1 MNRSRRRHAGARA
14 EVGAPPV
21 THLSPGCR
29 LAAYTVLDVIKY
41 DGFVTTYRA
50 GGVRHSGD
58 VLLREYFPAVC
69 AARNDDGSIGPS
81 APEQEGEY
89 ARGLERFVKL
99 AGRLAGVR
107 HPNIAEVADAVALNG
122 TAYLVTAESDTETL
136 GQRYAERQ
144 RFPAEEV
151 LTLALALLGG
161 LEVLHLAGMV
171 HGDVGE
177 DSVQFRG
184 ELPQLVHS
192 PAALL
197 ANFRR
202 MTLMV
207 PSIDPR
213 LNPATVDPD
222 RTQDLYDFGLMM
234 HRLAKGKSAR
244 LETGPDDPR
253 SALMRAVLRVV
264 ERAFSGPREFRPRSA
279 GEWRGE
285 FEMIRDLPG
294 TESG

>member
-29 LAAYTVLDVIKY
+29 LAGYTVLDIIQY

-58 VLLREYFPAVC
+58 ALLREYFPAAC
-69 AARNDDGSIGPS
+69 AARKDDGSIAPS
-81 APEQEGEY
+81 VPDRQAEY
-89 ARGLERFVKL
+89 ARGLERFLKL

-107 HPNIAEVADAVALNG
+107 HPNIAEVADVMALNG
-122 TAYLVTAESDTETL
+122 TGYLVTVEHDTETL
-136 GQRYAERQ
+136 QQRYAERQ

-151 LTLALALLGG
+151 LMLALALLSG

-177 DSVQFRG
+177 GSVQFRG
-184 ELPQLVHS
+184 DVPQLVHS

-202 MTLMV
+202 MTLTV

-213 LNPATVDPD
+213 LNPAAADAD
-222 RTQDLYDFGLMM
+222 RTQDLYDFGLML

-244 LETGPDDPR
+244 QETGPDDPR
-253 SALMRAVLRVV
+253 SALLRAVLRVV

-294 TESG
+294 AEAR

>member
-1 MNRSRRRHAGARA
+1 MNRSRRRRAGARA

-29 LAAYTVLDVIKY
+29 VAGYTVVDIIQY

-50 GGVRHSGD
+50 RGVRHGGD
-58 VLLREYFPAVC
+58 VLLREYFPAAL
-69 AARNDDGSIGPS
+69 AARNDDGSIAASVPDR
-81 APEQEGEY
+81 EGEY
-89 ARGLERFVKL
+89 MRGLERFLKL
-99 AGRLAGVR
+99 AGRLATVR
-107 HPNIAEVADAVALNG
+107 HPNIAEVADVVALNG
-122 TAYLVTAESDTETL
+122 TGFLVTVEHDRETL
-136 GQRYAERQ
+136 QQRYAERQ

-151 LTLALALLGG
+151 LALALALLGG

-171 HGDVGE
+171 HGDVREG
-177 DSVQFRG
+177 SVQFRG
-184 ELPQLVHS
+184 EVPQLLHS
-192 PAALL
+192 PASLL

-202 MTLMV
+202 MTLTV

-213 LNPATVDPD
+213 LNPAADPD
-222 RTQDLYDFGLMM
+222 RTQDLYDFALLL

-244 LETGPDDPR
+244 QETGPDDPR
-253 SALMRAVLRVV
+253 SALLRAVLRVV

-285 FEMIRDLPG
+285 FEMVRELPG
-294 TESG
+294 TEAQ